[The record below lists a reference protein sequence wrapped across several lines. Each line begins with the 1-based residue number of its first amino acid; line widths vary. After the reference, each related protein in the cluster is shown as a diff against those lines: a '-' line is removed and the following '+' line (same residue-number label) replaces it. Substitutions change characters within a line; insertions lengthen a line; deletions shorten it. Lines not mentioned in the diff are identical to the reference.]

1 MILVAGERFVS
12 VLRMA
17 QMLNLLLLCLG
28 EAIISLRCSGEVKT
42 IRWLLTGVNNL
53 SRCNELGVGEL
64 PIQVLEHWLS
74 LDCGSVCWGSASLG
88 ERDRRQLMDSSRPLF
103 GGQGTFS
110 PCFEE
115 HRCCVVCSIVGT
127 VKSYL
132 DSDGAPSRSRF

>member
-17 QMLNLLLLCLG
+17 HMLNLLLLCRG
-28 EAIISLRCSGEVKT
+28 EAVIFLRCSGEVKT
-42 IRWLLTGVNNL
+42 VRWLLTRVNNL

-64 PIQVLEHWLS
+64 PTQELEHWLS
-74 LDCGSVCWGSASLG
+74 LDYGAVCWGSASLG
-88 ERDRRQLMDSSRPLF
+88 ERDRRQLVDPSRPRF

-115 HRCCVVCSIVGT
+115 HRCCVVCSIVET
-127 VKSYL
+127 VKPYL
-132 DSDGAPSRSRF
+132 DSNGTPSRR